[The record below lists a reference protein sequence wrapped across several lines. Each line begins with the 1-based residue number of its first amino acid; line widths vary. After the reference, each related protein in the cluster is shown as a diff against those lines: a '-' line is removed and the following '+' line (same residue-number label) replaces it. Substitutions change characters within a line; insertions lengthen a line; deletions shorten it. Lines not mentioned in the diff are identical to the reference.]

1 LICPDFTCRK
11 TNSNQKQK
19 NNTAKIKE
27 IEMKCTMRKKKLN
40 LGKRLEQSETEF
52 TGIVDHLLCYSYFK
66 EIKKKFLLEEFSQT
80 PHMPKIMNNMNK
92 HFKLSYIQNF
102 IYNKH
107 KVTNYTH
114 TYHHSS

>member
-19 NNTAKIKE
+19 NNTAKTKE

-66 EIKKKFLLEEFSQT
+66 EIKKKFLLRGIFT
-80 PHMPKIMNNMNK
+80 NT
-92 HFKLSYIQNF
+92 SYAKDNEQ
-102 IYNKH
+102 H
-107 KVTNYTH
+107 EQAL
-114 TYHHSS
+114 